1 MEYER
6 QKKFISDYAAALA
19 YAKKE
24 GIAIGDERGVK
35 QGIKKERSYIK
46 GLLRQGMSAEELLE
60 GLDNDD

>member
-24 GIAIGDERGVK
+24 GIAIGDERVK
-35 QGIKKERSYIK
+35 QDRSYIK

-60 GLDNDD
+60 RLENR